1 MNDARVRLAGVHAAA
16 ALAAALAA
24 LPLAAGGQATLTV
37 ADADVELPAADVSDY
52 AARATRPGAIRFAV
66 AGCDGAAG
74 CTLAIWSPVANGE
87 IEWQLDGIAP
97 DRWRPLGA
105 LPSAGEVLRGRGE
118 RRGVI
123 YLRVRI
129 DWERDAAAA
138 PLAAVRLSLATN

>member
-1 MNDARVRLAGVHAAA
+1 MNGARARLASAHAAA
-16 ALAAALAA
+16 ALAVALTA
-24 LPLAAGGQATLTV
+24 LPLAARGQAMLTV
-37 ADADVELPAADVSDY
+37 GDADVELPAAEVSDY
-52 AARATRPGAIRFAV
+52 AAGATRPAALPFAV
-66 AGCDGAAG
+66 AGCDGASG
-74 CTLAIWSPVANGE
+74 CTLSIWSPTPNGE
-87 IEWQLDGIAP
+87 IEWQLDGTAP

-105 LPSAGEVLRGRGE
+105 LPSAGEVFRGRGE